1 MQIGRSIILRK
12 ILMELIKKTDDYTI
26 YKKRSGRYAVQN
38 KDKKYLTEKEK
49 VEILLA
55 EKLIKLSPSKK
66 PVEEAPAA
74 EAPVEEAPAA
84 EAPVEEAPAAEA
96 PVEEAPAAKET
107 KE

>member
-1 MQIGRSIILRK
+1 
-12 ILMELIKKTDDYTI
+12 MELIKKTDDYTI

-66 PVEEAPAA
+66 PVEEAPVE

-96 PVEEAPAAKET
+96 PGEEAPVEEAPVEEAPAAKET

>member
-1 MQIGRSIILRK
+1 
-12 ILMELIKKTDDYTI
+12 MELIKKTDDYTI

-96 PVEEAPAAKET
+96 PVEEAPAAEAPAAKET

>member
-1 MQIGRSIILRK
+1 
-12 ILMELIKKTDDYTI
+12 MELIKKTDDYTI

-55 EKLIKLSPSKK
+55 EKLIKISPSKK

-74 EAPVEEAPAA
+74 EAPAVEEAPVEEAPAA

-96 PVEEAPAAKET
+96 PVEEAPAAEET

>member
-1 MQIGRSIILRK
+1 
-12 ILMELIKKTDDYTI
+12 MELIKKTDDYTI

-84 EAPVEEAPAAEA
+84 EAPVEEAPAA
-96 PVEEAPAAKET
+96 KET

>member
-1 MQIGRSIILRK
+1 
-12 ILMELIKKTDDYTI
+12 MELIKKTDNYTI
-26 YKKRSGRYAVQN
+26 YKKKSGRYAVQN

-55 EKLIKLSPSKK
+55 EKLIKISPSKK
-66 PVEEAPAA
+66 PVEEAPVEEAPVEEAPAAEAPAA

-84 EAPVEEAPAAEA
+84 EE
-96 PVEEAPAAKET
+96 KT

>member
-1 MQIGRSIILRK
+1 
-12 ILMELIKKTDDYTI
+12 MELVKKTDNYTI

-55 EKLIKLSPSKK
+55 EKLIKISPSKK
-66 PVEEAPAA
+66 PVEEAPA
-74 EAPVEEAPAA
+74 EAPAA
-84 EAPVEEAPAAEA
+84 EAPVEAPVEAPAEAPAEAPVEAPAEAPAAE
-96 PVEEAPAAKET
+96 EET

>member
-1 MQIGRSIILRK
+1 
-12 ILMELIKKTDDYTI
+12 MELVKKTDNYTI

-55 EKLIKLSPSKK
+55 EKLIKISPSKK
-66 PVEEAPAA
+66 PVEEAPVEEAPA
-74 EAPVEEAPAA
+74 EAPVEEAPVEEAPA
-84 EAPVEEAPAAEA
+84 EAPVEEAP
-96 PVEEAPAAKET
+96 VEEAPAEAPAAEEET

>member
-1 MQIGRSIILRK
+1 
-12 ILMELIKKTDDYTI
+12 MELIKKTDDYTI

-49 VEILLA
+49 VEFLLA

-84 EAPVEEAPAAEA
+84 EAPVEEAPAA
-96 PVEEAPAAKET
+96 KET

>member
-1 MQIGRSIILRK
+1 
-12 ILMELIKKTDDYTI
+12 MELIKKTDDYTI

-84 EAPVEEAPAAEA
+84 EAPVEEAPVEEA
-96 PVEEAPAAKET
+96 PVEEAPAAAAPVEEKLLVFQF
-107 KE
+107 

>member
-1 MQIGRSIILRK
+1 
-12 ILMELIKKTDDYTI
+12 MELIKKTDNYTI

-49 VEILLA
+49 VEILLT
-55 EKLIKLSPSKK
+55 EKLIKISPSKK

-74 EAPVEEAPAA
+74 EAPAA
-84 EAPVEEAPAAEA
+84 EE
-96 PVEEAPAAKET
+96 KT